1 MDEMLLKST
10 PLGQMNG
17 NWVHIS
23 KSAQQ
28 LKTRPGT
35 IIEAIR
41 TGKINLVGNYR
52 NRKGYQSLYVNH
64 HEVTALLGNAP
75 PPAQSIE
82 VFSKSVGMNQ
92 PSKMRRLI
100 RNGFQQATLLKN
112 PRTKADQFSLTVQ
125 DISKFHAE
133 FQTSRTIALHYD
145 RSWQSVCAE
154 LKSKKVRPFS
164 PDGAD
169 YGNIYL
175 RSDVTSALS

>member
-1 MDEMLLKST
+1 M
-10 PLGQMNG
+10 
-17 NWVHIS
+17 
-23 KSAQQ
+23 
-28 LKTRPGT
+28 
-35 IIEAIR
+35 
-41 TGKINLVGNYR
+41 
-52 NRKGYQSLYVNH
+52 YVNH

-112 PRTKADQFSLTVQ
+112 PRTKADQFYLTVQ

-154 LKSKKVRPFS
+154 L
-164 PDGAD
+164 
-169 YGNIYL
+169 N
-175 RSDVTSALS
+175 